1 MPVVPTGSLVLVT
14 GANGYI
20 AAWIVRTLLEKG
32 YRVRGTV
39 RTEDK
44 GRGLEKIFERFEQMF
59 EFVVVPDITKVVNR
73 VDICQYAMLIM
84 IAHQD
89 NAFDDAVK
97 GVDAIAHTA
106 SPVNLNTEDPQ
117 DLIRPAVHGTESIL
131 RSALQDGSKVRRIVY
146 TSSAA
151 AALELGPKPRTFTE
165 KDWNNQSVAEVERVG
180 KDTSPINKYHASKT
194 LAERAAWSFIEN
206 NKAVIKWDLVVLNPP
221 LVYGPITHE
230 VSTPSALG
238 LTAGQF
244 YDIVV
249 DHSADAGGKTPEEL
263 RSTGNCW
270 VDVRDLAEAQVLAL
284 QKHDAANE
292 RVIVSAGAFVWQ
304 EWLDV
309 ANSLAPTYLHSH
321 GNLPKGVP
329 ITSPATEIV
338 HQIQYDTSKADRL
351 LGIKF
356 RSKEDLVKDTFA
368 DYEARGW

>member
-59 EFVVVPDITKVVNR
+59 EFVVVPDITKV
-73 VDICQYAMLIM
+73 
-84 IAHQD
+84 D

-131 RSALQDGSKVRRIVY
+131 RSALQDGSKVRRFVY

-151 AALELGPKPRTFTE
+151 AVLELGPKPRTFTE
-165 KDWNNQSVAEVERVG
+165 EDWNNQSVAEVERVG

-221 LVYGPITHE
+221 LVYGPFTYE

-244 YDIVV
+244 YNIVV
-249 DHSADAGGKTPEEL
+249 DHSDAGGKTPEEL

-304 EWLDV
+304 EWRRLLFVLSPLNQNLIRKDLLVDV
-309 ANSLAPTYLHSH
+309 ANSLARTHLPSH

-329 ITSPATEIV
+329 ITPATEIV

-351 LGIKF
+351 LGIKN
-356 RSKEDLVKDTFA
+356 RSKEDLVKDTFT

>member
-59 EFVVVPDITKVVNR
+59 EFVVVPDITK
-73 VDICQYAMLIM
+73 
-84 IAHQD
+84 D

-131 RSALQDGSKVRRIVY
+131 RSALQDGSKVRRLVY

-151 AALELGPKPRTFTE
+151 AVLELGPKPKTFTE
-165 KDWNNQSVAEVERVG
+165 EDWNNQSVAEVERVG

-244 YDIVV
+244 YNIIV
-249 DHSADAGGKTPEEL
+249 DHSDAGGKTPEEL

-309 ANSLAPTYLHSH
+309 ANSLAPTYLPSH
-321 GNLPKGVP
+321 GNLPKGVS
-329 ITSPATEIV
+329 ISPATEIV

-351 LGIKF
+351 LGIKY